1 MTIFGIYYP
10 EPEGCRT
17 NRITLRLT
25 DKEQEMLK
33 DAAWKSKMSQ
43 AAFIRSKVFGSK
55 VPELP
60 AEVKDSLHR
69 LDYSITKIGTN
80 INQIAHVANGQG
92 FILQS
97 NLVTVKR
104 QMDAVFEI
112 TKKIVK
118 ATYDEKEANIKT
130 LERKID
136 KLMERV
142 DAYGDG

>member
-80 INQIAHVANGQG
+80 INQIAHVANASGYVSSYEMRN
-92 FILQS
+92 IRE
-97 NLVTVKR
+97 R
-104 QMDAVFEI
+104 QEELEETCGRIFREI
-112 TKKIVK
+112 
-118 ATYDEKEANIKT
+118 IK
-130 LERKID
+130 
-136 KLMERV
+136 
-142 DAYGDG
+142 AYGNGSHETSPD

>member
-10 EPEGCRT
+10 ESEGCRT

-33 DAAWKSKMSQ
+33 DAAWKAKMSQ

-69 LDYSITKIGTN
+69 LDYSVSRLHVSRYDRGTC
-80 INQIAHVANGQG
+80 IISGRAKWTFA
-92 FILQS
+92 LQS
-97 NLVTVKR
+97 RRRR
-104 QMDAVFEI
+104 QPCM
-112 TKKIVK
+112 
-118 ATYDEKEANIKT
+118 T
-130 LERKID
+130 LSI
-136 KLMERV
+136 
-142 DAYGDG
+142 